1 MSQVADAK
9 GVADAIGGNVKLPG
23 KKKATRKRLK
33 KSLQKVAPLL
43 EAERQA
49 QQGRAFSDKLDAV
62 AQPAVTQPPSVTKL
76 SREEAIAQGLID
88 PDTTSYIDPKI
99 PRLSRAEAIQ
109 QGYID
114 PPGSFARA
122 GEALTG
128 TSVEN
133 DPQGTE
139 RLVGTTTGS
148 VTGFFGGAATG
159 VAIANRIPIPPLPQ
173 PLLGPV
179 GLIFNRATLSFALG
193 TYFGAKGAYF
203 GTKAPETAQE
213 IGEYFGVFPQGY
225 REKNGLSPSELEYVA
240 RNEELLDLYTSFGFS
255 LFRGTFR
262 AGSDLVTG
270 AGNPV
275 ARELAEIAAK
285 EGIHMMP
292 VQLGNKTIARMYV
305 NVFGRFPFLG
315 SIIRKRG
322 ELAEE
327 GLQKLLDKLPARLGQ
342 VMGAGDVNKKIM
354 KNALT
359 MMKLWNR
366 HFKRGYK
373 AVFTDAKKMGVVA
386 KPINAVKA
394 GEDQLRRI
402 AERTPSQGSGAPT
415 PGPVLEKV
423 KSFIEENILTLRGA
437 ADPETARRVLQETG
451 HDLTKP
457 IDQTLLQMDGLLGK
471 LDQFFTTLDPVEH
484 RFASEIMG
492 SVKDAILKDVT
503 ENVRGEGA
511 KEISARWRALDKEY
525 SSVLQEVFET
535 TTAQRFHSVRKQGIR
550 KIGVDKDTR
559 RQVETMGKT
568 IIDLES
574 ADAIKE
580 LSKLASKQT
589 MGAVGAVSMETAIE
603 NTFKFNREAGG
614 VVVNSQAWRKFYGLG
629 NPKSPR
635 YKAAQALLEASG
647 SPVTMKNLE
656 DWGKIFEK
664 FEGFVIPNAS
674 TFLSRRAGIGGVMG
688 VIHGLLPGAAVV
700 AGSSSVFGGLMSMAL
715 LFGGGKMFSAMISNP
730 ASARALKAVARDEI
744 ITVGSNKLIVNALRI
759 GITSI
764 TQDGDILPEVG
775 EKLSDIVP
783 PMVDVFAYELEDR
796 KAAQNGKA
804 PRNAPPDVE
813 ESLDEDVEES
823 LDEIEKTLEE
833 INQ

>member
-1 MSQVADAK
+1 
-9 GVADAIGGNVKLPG
+9 
-23 KKKATRKRLK
+23 
-33 KSLQKVAPLL
+33 
-43 EAERQA
+43 
-49 QQGRAFSDKLDAV
+49 
-62 AQPAVTQPPSVTKL
+62 
-76 SREEAIAQGLID
+76 
-88 PDTTSYIDPKI
+88 
-99 PRLSRAEAIQ
+99 
-109 QGYID
+109 
-114 PPGSFARA
+114 
-122 GEALTG
+122 
-128 TSVEN
+128 
-133 DPQGTE
+133 
-139 RLVGTTTGS
+139 
-148 VTGFFGGAATG
+148 
-159 VAIANRIPIPPLPQ
+159 
-173 PLLGPV
+173 
-179 GLIFNRATLSFALG
+179 
-193 TYFGAKGAYF
+193 
-203 GTKAPETAQE
+203 
-213 IGEYFGVFPQGY
+213 
-225 REKNGLSPSELEYVA
+225 
-240 RNEELLDLYTSFGFS
+240 
-255 LFRGTFR
+255 
-262 AGSDLVTG
+262 
-270 AGNPV
+270 
-275 ARELAEIAAK
+275 
-285 EGIHMMP
+285 
-292 VQLGNKTIARMYV
+292 
-305 NVFGRFPFLG
+305 
-315 SIIRKRG
+315 
-322 ELAEE
+322 
-327 GLQKLLDKLPARLGQ
+327 
-342 VMGAGDVNKKIM
+342 
-354 KNALT
+354 
-359 MMKLWNR
+359 
-366 HFKRGYK
+366 
-373 AVFTDAKKMGVVA
+373 
-386 KPINAVKA
+386 
-394 GEDQLRRI
+394 
-402 AERTPSQGSGAPT
+402 
-415 PGPVLEKV
+415 
-423 KSFIEENILTLRGA
+423 
-437 ADPETARRVLQETG
+437 
-451 HDLTKP
+451 
-457 IDQTLLQMDGLLGK
+457 
-471 LDQFFTTLDPVEH
+471 
-484 RFASEIMG
+484 MG

-503 ENVRGEGA
+503 ENVRGAGA

-550 KIGVDKDTR
+550 KIGVSKDTR

-589 MGAVGAVSMETAIE
+589 MGSVGAVSMETAIE

-730 ASARALKAVARDEI
+730 VSARALKAVARDEI

-783 PMVDVFAYELEDR
+783 DMVDVFSYELEDR